1 MDITAKN
8 AYLKREYGS
17 LIGKTV
23 SGVRALT
30 DKELTEFMWHEG
42 EIAVVLEFT
51 DKTFAIVVQDDEGN
65 GAGSLWLGEYAKTA
79 RQIALAD

>member
-1 MDITAKN
+1 MNIAEKN
-8 AYLKREYGS
+8 GYIQREYGS
-17 LIGKTV
+17 LIGKTI

-30 DKELTEFMWHEG
+30 EKELAEFMWHDG

-51 DKTFAIVVQDDEGN
+51 DKTFAIVIQDDEGN
-65 GAGSLWLGEYAKTA
+65 GAGSLWLGQYAQTA